1 MVKDLKKTNKLQSN
15 PFLKDLGLHSNTIN
29 SVISPSKKPKSQID
43 KDYYQKNKEK
53 KKAERRERYI
63 QQKEQAEQQ
72 EKEQVS
78 KYYGAEAIK
87 VLMSLK
93 EYTELNSAKRKI

>member
-1 MVKDLKKTNKLQSN
+1 MPTNTLKTN
-15 PFLKDLGLHSNTIN
+15 SNTIN
-29 SVISPSKKPKSQID
+29 SVLSDNKTTLKSKQEINNS
-43 KDYYQKNKEK
+43 YYQKNKERK
-53 KKAERRERYI
+53 KTERRERYI

-78 KYYGAEAIK
+78 KYYEAEAIK

-93 EYTELNSAKRKI
+93 EYTDLNSAKRKL